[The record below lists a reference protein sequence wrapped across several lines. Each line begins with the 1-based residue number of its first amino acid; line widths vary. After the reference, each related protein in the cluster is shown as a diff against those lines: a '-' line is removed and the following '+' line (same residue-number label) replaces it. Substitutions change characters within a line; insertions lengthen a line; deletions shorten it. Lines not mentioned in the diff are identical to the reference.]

1 MNPEHVFIIIRG
13 ARMRVR
19 DSPLRIIER
28 EPVAMDSAREVDI
41 LGVHANSLFR
51 CRGAIFWKY
60 TSF

>member
-1 MNPEHVFIIIRG
+1 
-13 ARMRVR
+13 MRVR